1 MFTDIKAL
9 ATLVTDRMIS
19 IVDANRKSFIETDDF
34 ESVFETCFDMIVSP
48 QIPKWAYEKT
58 YAETLNAPETALA
71 FTVAKEMIAEERQIA
86 VDNIVYHQSP
96 MKYYGLKQSD
106 FV

>member
-1 MFTDIKAL
+1 MFTNTKEL
-9 ATLVTDRMIS
+9 ATLVTDRMIA

-34 ESVFETCFDMIVSP
+34 ESVFEKCFDMIVSP
-48 QIPKWAYEKT
+48 KIPKWAYDKT
-58 YAETLNAPETALA
+58 YQETFNAPETALA
-71 FTVAKEMIAEERQIA
+71 FTVVKEMIDEERQEA
-86 VDNIVYHQSP
+86 VEEIIYQQNP